1 MWPQIIVA
9 LVSMVVSYLLAPK
22 PPKPKNATRGN
33 LDIPHPPVGE
43 PIPVVF
49 GTCWN
54 KQPGVIY
61 YGNPRTKAIMS
72 EGGGKK

>member
-1 MWPQIIVA
+1 MWTQIIIA
-9 LVSMVVSYLLAPK
+9 IATVVLSVLLAPR
-22 PPKPKNATRGN
+22 PPGQKNATRGA
-33 LDIPHPPVGE
+33 LDIPHPPIGE

-49 GTCWN
+49 GTVWH

-61 YGNPRTKAIMS
+61 YGNPRTKDIES